1 MTEDA
6 QKEQK
11 ETYER
16 NLIRKAI
23 LFIEDVTKNGE
34 PSLFEGFTQAEIDK
48 ICVSLKKFCEKFD
61 LEKNLEKPPINYR
74 LLCRNLRKLSPYR
87 KIRWN

>member
-11 ETYER
+11 ESYER

-23 LFIEDVTKNGE
+23 LFIEEVTKNSE
-34 PSLFEGFTQAEIDK
+34 RSLFEGFNQTETEK
-48 ICVSLKKFCEKFD
+48 ICISLKKFCAKFD
-61 LEKNLEKPPINYR
+61 LEKTIEVLELEGR
-74 LLCRNLRKLSPYR
+74 V
-87 KIRWN
+87 

>member
-1 MTEDA
+1 MTVDA

-23 LFIEDVTKNGE
+23 LYIEDVTKNGE
-34 PSLFEGFTQAEIDK
+34 LSLFEGFDHAEVDR
-48 ICVSLKKFCEKFD
+48 ICVTLKKFCAKFD
-61 LEKNLEKPPINYR
+61 LEKNLEILASEAR
-74 LLCRNLRKLSPYR
+74 
-87 KIRWN
+87 I

>member
-11 ETYER
+11 ESYER

-23 LFIEDVTKNGE
+23 LFIEDVTENGE
-34 PSLFEGFTQAEIDK
+34 LTLFEGFNQAEIDK

-61 LEKNLEKPPINYR
+61 LEKNLEK
-74 LLCRNLRKLSPYR
+74 LSLEGR
-87 KIRWN
+87 I

>member
-1 MTEDA
+1 MTIDA

-23 LFIEDVTKNGE
+23 LYLEDVTKNGE
-34 PSLFEGFTQAEIDK
+34 LSLFEGFHQAEIDK
-48 ICVSLKKFCEKFD
+48 ICVSLKHFCAKFD
-61 LEKNLEKPPINYR
+61 LEKNIEKLEFEG
-74 LLCRNLRKLSPYR
+74 LL
-87 KIRWN
+87 